1 MHRRIAERLGRRP
14 ALRFKRDGHYH
25 DVTWTDYGRQVERA
39 AAGLIGLGLN
49 PGDRVGLLAEN
60 SVDWLVADLAILS
73 AGAVDVP
80 LHAPLMPNQV
90 AYQLRHSGARGVVV
104 SNQAQ
109 ADKVLAV
116 RDELPALEWL
126 ASFAP
131 VDLGGRL
138 RQVTWDAL
146 KHGAHRGTG
155 VGLAEVRRRQDALTR
170 DDLAT
175 IIYTSG
181 TTGNPKGVM
190 LTHGNLLA
198 NAEAMAGLGGLKPDD
213 VLLSWL
219 PYSHIYART
228 ADHYLSILAEGTT
241 CLAESIEALVAN
253 LAETQPTWLTAVP
266 RFYEKVWASVEHLEP
281 AVRAAQLRAIFGPR
295 MRQLSSG
302 GAPLPRPIFDGF
314 NAAGVPLLE
323 GYGLTETSSAI
334 SFNRLDHSR
343 PGTVG
348 PAIPGTEVK
357 IAADGEILTRGPC
370 VMKGYWNDPA
380 ATAAAI
386 DADGWLHTGDVGTL
400 DSDGF
405 LAITDR
411 KKDLIITSSGKNI
424 APSELERLLTSDPY
438 IDQAVVYGDRKPF
451 ITALIVLNMGRLAE
465 EYERLGV
472 LDTIRAH
479 AEAIER
485 LVAAEAERLGIAVPS
500 VSDDDIIDCEP
511 ICRFMEARIE
521 RIMEAVSQPE
531 RVRAFLLLAR
541 PFQLEAGEL
550 TATLKVRRGHI
561 IEKYRDQLD
570 ALYQPGD

>member
-1 MHRRIAERLGRRP
+1 MHRRIADRLGPRP
-14 ALRFKRDGHYH
+14 ALRFKREGHYH
-25 DVTWTDYGRQVERA
+25 DVSWTDYGCQVDRA
-39 AAGLIGLGLN
+39 AMGLIGLGVK

-73 AGAVDVP
+73 TGAVDVP

-90 AYQLRHSGARGVVV
+90 AYQLGHSGARGVVV

-116 RDELPALEWL
+116 RDELPALEWVI
-126 ASFAP
+126 SFAR
-131 VDLGGRL
+131 VDCGGRICHI
-138 RQVTWDAL
+138 TWDGL
-146 KHGAHRGTG
+146 KHAAHRKAGD
-155 VGLAEVRRRQDALTR
+155 GLAEVRLRQDALTR

-198 NAEAMAGLGGLKPDD
+198 NAEGMAALAGLKSDD
-213 VLLSWL
+213 ILLSWL
-219 PYSHIYART
+219 PYSHIYARSV
-228 ADHYLSILAEGTT
+228 DHYLSILGGGTI

-266 RFYEKVWASVEHLEP
+266 RFYEKVWARVEHLEP
-281 AVRAAQLRAIFGPR
+281 ATRAAQLRAIFGPR
-295 MRQLSSG
+295 IRQLSSG
-302 GAPLPRPIFDGF
+302 GAPLPRPVFDGF

-323 GYGLTETSSAI
+323 GYGLTETSSAV

-348 PAIPGTEVK
+348 PALPGTEVK

-386 DADGWLHTGDVGTL
+386 DADGWLHTGDVGSL
-400 DSDGF
+400 DADQF
-405 LAITDR
+405 LTITDR
-411 KKDLIITSSGKNI
+411 KKDLIITSGGKNI
-424 APSELERLLTSDPY
+424 APSQLERLLTSDPY
-438 IDQAVVYGDRKPF
+438 VDQAVVYGDRKPF
-451 ITALIVLNMGRLAE
+451 VTALIVLNMDRLAA
-465 EYERLGV
+465 EYE
-472 LDTIRAH
+472 A
-479 AEAIER
+479 
-485 LVAAEAERLGIAVPS
+485 LGITMPS
-500 VSDDDIIDCEP
+500 ASDDDIIQCDSLY
-511 ICRFMEARIE
+511 RFMEARVE
-521 RIMEAVSQPE
+521 RIMEAVSHPE
-531 RVRAFLLLAR
+531 RVRAFFLLAR

-561 IEKYRDQLD
+561 IEKYGRHLD
-570 ALYQPGD
+570 ALYQRGE